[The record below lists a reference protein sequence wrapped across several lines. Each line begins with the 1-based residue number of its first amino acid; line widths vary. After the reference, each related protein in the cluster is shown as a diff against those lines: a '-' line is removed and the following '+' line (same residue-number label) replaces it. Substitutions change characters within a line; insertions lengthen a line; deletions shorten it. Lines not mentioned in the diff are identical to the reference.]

1 MNKRTSNKKPIAKSG
16 ADDRVHDSCGNVFAD
31 LGLPNAEEHLAKAN
45 LAHSIINLIKSAR
58 LSQKEAAERLG
69 VDQPKISALIRGR
82 LQDFSIERLM
92 RFVTALDQDVVIMIR
107 GPQDVRHPSLRV
119 LVEA

>member
-1 MNKRTSNKKPIAKSG
+1 MNKKPSNKKTIQKRQIG
-16 ADDRVHDSCGNVFAD
+16 LEVHNSSGNVFAD
-31 LGLPNAEEHLAKAN
+31 LGLPDAQELLAKAD
-45 LAHSIINLIKSAR
+45 LAHWIIKLIKSAQ

-92 RFVTALDQDVVIMIR
+92 RFATALDRDVVISIR
-107 GPQDVRHPSLRV
+107 DPKDSRHPSLRV
-119 LVEA
+119 LVHA

>member
-1 MNKRTSNKKPIAKSG
+1 MNKKAPKKKPTLKREL
-16 ADDRVHDSCGNVFAD
+16 DVKVHTGSGNVFAD
-31 LGLPNAEEHLAKAN
+31 LGLPNAQEHLAKAN
-45 LAHSIINLIKSAR
+45 LAHSIIHLIKAAQ

-69 VDQPKISALIRGR
+69 VDQPKISALIRGK

-92 RFVTALDQDVVIMIR
+92 RFATALDQDVVITIR
-107 GPQDVRHPSLRV
+107 DPQDVRHPSLRV